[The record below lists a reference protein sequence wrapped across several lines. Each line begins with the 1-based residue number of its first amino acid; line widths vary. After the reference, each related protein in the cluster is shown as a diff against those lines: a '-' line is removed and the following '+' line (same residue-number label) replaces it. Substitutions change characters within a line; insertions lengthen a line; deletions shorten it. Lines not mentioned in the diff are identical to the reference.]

1 MTFSEL
7 LDQFCHLTINVV
19 GDVMLDEYLFGRI
32 SRISPE
38 APVMVVQQESRR
50 CVPGGA
56 ANVALNVAALGAQ
69 AGVVGV
75 AGNDESGDSL
85 KRALAELPLDDGLVY
100 VPNRPTTRKTRVV
113 ANHSHQVLRIDHETV
128 EPVSSAVGS
137 LITANAVRP
146 ADGILFSDY
155 RKGALTDDVVT
166 AVMAYAKRES
176 VPVFVNAKP
185 ESAPLFRGAKLVT
198 VNRSEA
204 SGCLGRPIG
213 FPDDALDA
221 AAELRERL
229 QVECVVV
236 TLGEDGLATSHPGGN
251 FHFRAPHVEA
261 YDVAGAGDTVVAT
274 LALGVATA
282 GFEPKVFELAV
293 QVAAK
298 VVRHVGVVA
307 PTAADLADVRSL
319 D

>member
-1 MTFSEL
+1 MTFGEI
-7 LDQFCHLTINVV
+7 LDRFPDLTMNVV
-19 GDVMLDEYLFGRI
+19 GDVMLDEYLFGKI

-56 ANVALNVAALGAQ
+56 ANVALNVAALGAK
-69 AGVVGV
+69 AAVVGV
-75 AGNDESGDSL
+75 AGTDDPGASL
-85 KRALAELPLDDGLVY
+85 KQALADLPLDDGVVY
-100 VPNRPTTRKTRVV
+100 VDGRPTTRKTRVV

-128 EPVSSAVGS
+128 EPVPAAVGS
-137 LITANAVRP
+137 LMVANAVRP

-155 RKGALTDDVVT
+155 RKGALTPEVVRS
-166 AVMAYAKRES
+166 VMDYAQRES

-185 ESAPLFRGAKLVT
+185 GSAHLFSGARLVT

-213 FPDDALDA
+213 FPDDAMDA
-221 AAELRERL
+221 AADLRHRL
-229 QVECVVV
+229 QVDCVVV
-236 TLGEDGLATSHPGGN
+236 TLGEDGLVASHADGVH
-251 FHFRAPHVEA
+251 HFRAPQVEA

-274 LALGVATA
+274 LALGVTA
-282 GFEPKVFELAV
+282 SGFDPRVFELAV
-293 QVAAK
+293 EVAAK

-307 PTAADLADVRSL
+307 PNHADLAEVRSAT
-319 D
+319 